1 MPAKKKTTVRARGK
15 IKASKARKTVAPV
28 MRKNLDPGWAW
39 DDRLPLVQGKKI
51 GNTILVSGQIAYD
64 SNGNLVGEGDMKAQT
79 RQVFANIKSIL
90 ESAGSGLKDIVKI
103 NTYITDASKFM
114 DMLAVRTE
122 IFGDEPPASTAVV
135 VAALAFPGL
144 LVEIEAMAITG
155 A

>member
-1 MPAKKKTTVRARGK
+1 
-15 IKASKARKTVAPV
+15 